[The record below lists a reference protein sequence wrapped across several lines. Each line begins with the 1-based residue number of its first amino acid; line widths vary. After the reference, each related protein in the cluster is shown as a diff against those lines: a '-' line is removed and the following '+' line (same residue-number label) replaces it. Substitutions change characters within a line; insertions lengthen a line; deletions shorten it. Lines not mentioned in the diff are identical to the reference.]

1 MLISYVYVCHIHLLT
16 YLYVYIIVHEKVHL
30 IEILD
35 ADNEYSYWCLLSI
48 LSDDLLIWII
58 PKKMST
64 RWKENMLV

>member
-35 ADNEYSYWCLLSI
+35 ADNDIHIDACY
-48 LSDDLLIWII
+48 
-58 PKKMST
+58 
-64 RWKENMLV
+64 